1 MEGLTKM
8 GYDQI
13 IERVLNIKTTL
24 PELLTVDEAKLYLDG
39 YQRCQIEIFKLLN
52 ELKDQYGR

>member
-8 GYDQI
+8 GFDQI
-13 IERVLNIKTTL
+13 IERVLNMKTTL
-24 PELLTVDEAKLYLDG
+24 PELLTVDEARLYLEG
-39 YQRCQIEIFKLLN
+39 YSRCQIEIFKLLN